1 MLQFTTT
8 EKRKHNKV
16 SYVKRFIVSFAIV
29 IPIIAL
35 AQIGESSAHSK
46 EKMSESVSL
55 ESTTKNNPKTTMSV
69 RSQTLINNSAHGS
82 FMADNK
88 TNYIHENIASG
99 DQINTIS
106 ETPKSFADSELEKVK
121 ATIEKHI
128 RAVEGSEHF
137 IKSNNNTEGVIMA
150 ISMMDAT
157 ASVIQEGF
165 NTGNKEVISLTKKL
179 KKMAITSQEVNLPKL
194 RAIYGNFLKEKLGE
208 QNFTVTVSGK
218 KKNVLSFTGY
228 AFADN
233 KNIKMFHDNLSAMLH
248 LTRFKQSLFKL
259 IFQLKIIF

>member
-8 EKRKHNKV
+8 EKRKDNRV
-16 SYVKRFIVSFAIV
+16 SYRIKRFIVSIAIV
-29 IPIIAL
+29 IPIIVL
-35 AQIGESSAHSK
+35 TQTGESTAYSRV
-46 EKMSESVSL
+46 KMPASVS
-55 ESTTKNNPKTTMSV
+55 STTKNNPK
-69 RSQTLINNSAHGS
+69 
-82 FMADNK
+82 
-88 TNYIHENIASG
+88 NIASRAPS
-99 DQINTIS
+99 NTTS
-106 ETPKSFADSELEKVK
+106 ETSKSVADSGSVKIK

-179 KKMAITSQEVNLPKL
+179 EKKAIASQEANLPKL
-194 RAIYGNFLKEKLGE
+194 RTIYGNFLKEKLGE
-208 QNFTVTVSGK
+208 HNFIVTVSGEK
-218 KKNVLSFTGY
+218 KAVLTFTSY

-233 KNIKMFHDNLSAMLH
+233 KNITMFHDNLSTMLH
-248 LTRFKQSLFKL
+248 LTRFKQINYRWSHHADDYKYYTLDTPPDDKVVYH
-259 IFQLKIIF
+259 QKHGNNYKYY